1 MRYLRYSKNNKTYPG
16 VEVDNIIY
24 NISSI
29 VNDITNKT
37 IEFLS
42 NLNIDYE
49 KLEIVKTYDKLLAP
63 IDNIGKIVCIGL
75 NYSDHAKE
83 SGMSIPSEPV
93 VFMKATSSIIG
104 PYDNVEIPKNS
115 SKTEWEIELAVVI

>member
-1 MRYLRYSKNNKTYPG
+1 MKYLRYSINNKTYPG
-16 VEVDNIIY
+16 VEIDNIIY

-49 KLEIVKTYDKLLAP
+49 KL
-63 IDNIGKIVCIGL
+63 IGKF
-75 NYSDHAKE
+75 S
-83 SGMSIPSEPV
+83 
-93 VFMKATSSIIG
+93 
-104 PYDNVEIPKNS
+104 
-115 SKTEWEIELAVVI
+115 